1 MCVCG
6 WGGGGG
12 REEWVD
18 EGKEEDRVVEEEE
31 EWVLYLQ
38 RGPGLIEKLLS

>member
-12 REEWVD
+12 GRGQVGGMCMYVCAGVD
-18 EGKEEDRVVEEEE
+18 RLGEAVGI
-31 EWVLYLQ
+31 LY
-38 RGPGLIEKLLS
+38 G

>member
-12 REEWVD
+12 GGGGRVQIYPMGIIKGFLWVQND
-18 EGKEEDRVVEEEE
+18 DFAMR
-31 EWVLYLQ
+31 
-38 RGPGLIEKLLS
+38 